1 MSYTIEDFAR
11 DHNITSEENAHAV
24 AQLRQD
30 MRLYELR
37 EACAIGMALELGNR
51 IVRYKYPHE
60 QK

>member
-1 MSYTIEDFAR
+1 MSYAIEDFER
-11 DHNITSEENAHAV
+11 DHNITSEEKAHAV

-37 EACAIGMALELGNR
+37 EACAIGMTLELGNR